1 MRLAALTLLCVV
13 VGALLV
19 GSVLRRL
26 GIGWGALISF
36 SAGLLAQLAGGL
48 VLARSAVAAAERG
61 GIWYGAL
68 AAALG
73 VLALGMLVLVGF
85 LTWAVLRFGIDA
97 ED

>member
-1 MRLAALTLLCVV
+1 VRLAALILLCVV

-26 GIGWGALISF
+26 GVAWGALISF
-36 SAGLLAQLAGGL
+36 SAGLLARLAGGL
-48 VLARSAVAAAERG
+48 VLAGVAVRAAERG
-61 GIWYGAL
+61 GVWYGAL

-73 VLALGMLVLVGF
+73 LLALGMLVLVG
-85 LTWAVLRFGIDA
+85 LLAWGVLKYGIDP